1 MSQPLLSVGG
11 LSVWRGERHLLSDV
25 PGRCCPASAGW
36 CWAPTA
42 RARPPWCGWPPG
54 QDRPSAGE
62 LTLLGHRLGRADV
75 RSVRTGV
82 GFVNVAFADK
92 IRPGV
97 TAHDVVV
104 SARRWKTWW
113 HHYTATD
120 HERAGAALGEMGMA
134 DFGNRAFGSLRARAS
149 ASGCC

>member
-25 PGRCCPASAGW
+25 T
-36 CWAPTA
+36 WAVLSGERWLVLGANGSGKTTLVRVA
-42 RARPPWCGWPPG
+42 TWW
-54 QDRPSAGE
+54 DRPSAGE

-75 RSVRTGV
+75 RSVRTEV
-82 GFVNVAFADK
+82 GFVSVAFADK

-104 SARRWKTWW
+104 SARHGAGDLVAPLHRRRSRQGRGSAGPRWAWP
-113 HHYTATD
+113 
-120 HERAGAALGEMGMA
+120 
-134 DFGNRAFGSLRARAS
+134 AS
-149 ASGCC
+149 ASAPSGR